1 MDLSF
6 SNMGKQTVSEEA
18 EQVKN
23 DQPPEAHRL
32 RMCDHCGGTTII
44 TRTMLS
50 IYTGKT
56 VRMFECSCGQ
66 RTWSEE

>member
-1 MDLSF
+1 MRNRF
-6 SNMGKQTVSEEA
+6 RA
-18 EQVKN
+18 F
-23 DQPPEAHRL
+23 RCL
-32 RMCDHCGGTTII
+32 RRIAFGACDHCGGTAII
-44 TRTMLS
+44 THTMVS

>member
-1 MDLSF
+1 MSDDAKSLQSPQ
-6 SNMGKQTVSEEA
+6 M
-18 EQVKN
+18 
-23 DQPPEAHRL
+23 PETHRF
-32 RMCDHCGGTTII
+32 RRCDHCGGTAII
-44 TRTMLS
+44 THTMVS